1 MTKVADDGVGN
12 ITTNYRL
19 RSAAAAVAATTTA
32 VTMTEGGKGD
42 GGSKDC
48 EDQGQ

>member
-1 MTKVADDGVGN
+1 MTKAADDRVGN
-12 ITTNYRL
+12 IKTNYRL

-32 VTMTEGGKGD
+32 VTMTEGGKGN
-42 GGSKDC
+42 GGSRDC